1 MLENWLY
8 RIWARMPLNQFDKS
22 FPGKALPNT
31 VVMLLQGKPLLSIAL
46 VLPNMGV
53 MPYLAGY
60 HV

>member
-8 RIWARMPLNQFDKS
+8 RIWARMPVNQFDKS
-22 FPGKALPNT
+22 LPGKALPNM
-31 VVMLLQGKPLLSIAL
+31 VIMPLQGKPLLSIAL
-46 VLPNMGV
+46 VLQNIGV